1 MGKTQPHTRP
11 IPAPHGPE
19 TQVPNPSEGIMCFQS
34 SDNLAAAQV
43 TGFTEK
49 SPFLQWC
56 SLVSKEM
63 ASHNRD
69 LTDLRKERTI
79 LKFPTSKA
87 PGK

>member
-1 MGKTQPHTRP
+1 MGKTQLHTRP
-11 IPAPHGPE
+11 IQVTHGPE
-19 TQVPNPSEGIMCFQS
+19 TQVPNLSEGIMCFQS
-34 SDNLAAAQV
+34 NDNLAAAQV

-69 LTDLRKERTI
+69 LTDLRKEKDDT
-79 LKFPTSKA
+79 
-87 PGK
+87 